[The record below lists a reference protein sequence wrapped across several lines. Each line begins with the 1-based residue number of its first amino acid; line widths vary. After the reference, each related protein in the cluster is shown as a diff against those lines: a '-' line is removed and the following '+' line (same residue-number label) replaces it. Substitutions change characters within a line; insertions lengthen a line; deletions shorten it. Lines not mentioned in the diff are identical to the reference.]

1 MRSAGPPSWIRR
13 QKYASAALLSM
24 DDASVADR
32 LRDLYGLNPDIPHMA
47 FQFPRLPP
55 MARRGLAGSAGAMPD
70 RMGTAGEIAR
80 ADIVRFQ
87 EEFRQ
92 KAAGL
97 VGGSGSLPPGHP
109 LDSGRRLVNSL
120 MAENDKLQKEN
131 QDLRKQLSKMERG
144 RDPTR

>member
-1 MRSAGPPSWIRR
+1 
-13 QKYASAALLSM
+13 M
-24 DDASVADR
+24 DDMAAVAR
-32 LRDLYGLNPDIPHMA
+32 LRDLYGLNPDTPHMA

-55 MARRGLAGSAGAMPD
+55 VVRRRLAGPAGAMPD
-70 RMGTAGEIAR
+70 RLGAAGEIAR

-97 VGGSGSLPPGHP
+97 VGGPASLPPGHP

-131 QDLRKQLSKMERG
+131 QDLRKQLSEAERG
-144 RDPTR
+144 RDRTR